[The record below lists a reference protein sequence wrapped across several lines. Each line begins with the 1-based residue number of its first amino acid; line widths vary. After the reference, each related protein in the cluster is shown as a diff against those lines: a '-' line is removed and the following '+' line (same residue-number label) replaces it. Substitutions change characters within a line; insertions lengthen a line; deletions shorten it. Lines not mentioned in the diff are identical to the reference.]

1 MFPKLSLRA
10 LALLPAL
17 LFTALPAERGLAQGI
32 VIPQLPPP
40 APTAAFGDDPA
51 ALGLNSVAAQDGKI
65 AQIVAKIVGGGHY
78 LQKPIDDA
86 VSQLFLQSYVDA
98 LDFRHIIFLQTDL
111 DEFAQRF
118 GPAMGPLLLI
128 PDISPEAAIYS
139 RFLDRLAERVALI
152 DRLLKDPAVTG
163 DFTKD
168 ETFNLDRTK
177 APWPKTTAEAE
188 DLWRLQIRYELLQ
201 GRLGAKEKP
210 EETMKNI
217 SRRYNRL
224 LKTMKEN
231 DHEDRLGLYL
241 SAFTHAYDPHSDYLT
256 EDEME
261 NFRINTINMSLV
273 GIGAVL
279 STDAEGYPKVV
290 SLVPGGPADL
300 GGQLKPTDRILSVAQ
315 EGQKPVDVA
324 DMKLNKVVKMI
335 RGEKKTKVT
344 LTVIATEGAATDSK
358 GKREITIV
366 RDEVKLTESKAQ
378 ARLYERTLPDGSKQR
393 YGVVLLPGFYD
404 HASDDVRK
412 LLVRLQKEKI
422 DGVVLDL
429 RNNGGGILEEAVNL
443 VALFVPSGPVVQV
456 KDARGSV
463 QSFRMSFGNSPVYT
477 GPLIVLVG
485 KPSASASEITAAAL
499 QDYGRA
505 LIVGGKTTWGK
516 GTVQKLFDLK
526 EINIGFRPETH
537 PGGLKLTIQKFY
549 RIAGGTTQNRGV
561 LSDVVLP
568 ALDDYIDYGE
578 SSLPNALA
586 ADEVP
591 VADYTR
597 MAPPFPFIADLQKAA
612 SARIAAS
619 DEYACLKDRI
629 ALLKE
634 KTIPLDETK
643 RKAQLDAFKAIDDRE
658 KKLADKPVSDHKVW
672 ILNLAMLDAGQPM
685 KPVVDS
691 RPSAKADKKKA
702 GPAGSSADDTGDD
715 DTTPPADGVIRRD
728 ITLDETVNIFGDF
741 LQDLAHPPAAGGA
754 AAAAPAPS
762 SGSSAAAS
770 ASAAPASSG
779 AVATPLDGTAPAE
792 KHRGLWDTVRGWFR

>member
-1 MFPKLSLRA
+1 MILLKVPSRTLALTAALVFSIASSTGGLRA
-10 LALLPAL
+10 D
-17 LFTALPAERGLAQGI
+17 GI

-51 ALGLNSVAAQDGKI
+51 AAIAATGNAAQDARIG
-65 AQIVAKIVGGGHY
+65 QIVAKIVSGGHY
-78 LQKPIDDA
+78 LQKPIDDS
-86 VSQLFLQSYVDA
+86 VSQLFLKSYVDA
-98 LDFRHIIFLQTDL
+98 LDFRHMVFLQTDL
-111 DEFAQRF
+111 DEFAQAY
-118 GPAMGPLLLI
+118 GTAMGVLLLNA
-128 PDISPEAAIYS
+128 DLSPEAAIYK
-139 RFLDRLAERVALI
+139 RFLDRLAERVALV

-168 ETFNLDRTK
+168 ESFNIDRTK
-177 APWPKTTAEAE
+177 APWPKTPAEAD
-188 DLWRLQIRYELLQ
+188 DLWRLNIRYELLQ
-201 GRLGAKEKP
+201 GRLGTKEKP
-210 EETMKNI
+210 EETIKNI

-224 LKTMKEN
+224 LKTMREN
-231 DHEDRLGLYL
+231 EHEDRLGIYL
-241 SAFTHAYDPHSDYLT
+241 SALTHAYDPHSDYLT

-279 STDAEGYPKVV
+279 STDVEGYPKVV

-335 RGEKKTKVT
+335 RGAKKTKVT

-366 RDEVKLTESKAQ
+366 RDVVKLTEQVAQ
-378 ARLYERTLPDGSKQR
+378 ARLYERTLADGTKQR
-393 YGVVLLPGFYD
+393 YADIILPGFYD
-404 HASDDVRK
+404 HASDDVKR
-412 LLVRLQKEKI
+412 LLLRLQKEKI
-422 DGVVLDL
+422 DGVILDL
-429 RNNGGGILEEAVNL
+429 RTNGGGILEEAVNL
-443 VALFVPSGPVVQV
+443 TALFVPSGPVVQV
-456 KDARGSV
+456 KDARGAV
-463 QSFRMSFGNSPVYT
+463 QSFRMGFGNSPVYT

-526 EINIGFRPETH
+526 EINLGFRTGND

-597 MAPPFPFIADLQKAA
+597 VQPPFTFIPQLQKA
-612 SARIAAS
+612 SSDRIAGS
-619 DEYACLKDRI
+619 EEFACLKDRL

-634 KTIPLDETK
+634 KTIPLNEVA
-643 RKAQLDAFKAIDDRE
+643 RKAQLDAFKAIDERE

-672 ILNLAMLDAGQPM
+672 ILNLAMLDSNQPL
-685 KPVVDS
+685 KPVSDI
-691 RPSAKADKKKA
+691 RPSAKSLKGKKA
-702 GPAGSSADDTGDD
+702 PASSTSDD
-715 DTTPPADGVIRRD
+715 DADADSATQDEGTVRRD
-728 ITLDETVNIFGDF
+728 ISLDETVNIFGDYIQA
-741 LQDLAHPPAAGGA
+741 LGKAPGTPATAS
-754 AAAAPAPS
+754 APAP
-762 SGSSAAAS
+762 AAETD
-770 ASAAPASSG
+770 APAK
-779 AVATPLDGTAPAE
+779 P
-792 KHRGLWDTVRGWFR
+792 RGLWDAMKGLFK